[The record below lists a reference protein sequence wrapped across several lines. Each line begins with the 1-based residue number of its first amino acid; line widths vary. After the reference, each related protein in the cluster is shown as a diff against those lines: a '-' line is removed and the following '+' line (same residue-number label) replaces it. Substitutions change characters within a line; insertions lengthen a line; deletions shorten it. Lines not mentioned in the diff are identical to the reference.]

1 MSDRVKYN
9 QLYRIK
15 RRDIYVDTLSRLKP
29 KEKNPS
35 NSTWNKKELL
45 HHRST
50 SWQEIA
56 TKINPNCPPDR
67 RWKLRTINTSFAA
80 FLIAPLCGRTVWIS
94 SWKIIH
100 RRGAALPWVSRSEK
114 YRGTKRQLSCCVMHV
129 SQWALTAE
137 FVPRRR
143 RFLLVEDTGL
153 EVERTQERYYISITM
168 DREGGWMTRAFVNFS
183 QHVSCPRRWV
193 CESKIFEQRERD
205 IIVSISLKSR
215 KIDFPFATYAHGSI
229 RSLI

>member
-1 MSDRVKYN
+1 MEQQS
-9 QLYRIK
+9 I
-15 RRDIYVDTLSRLKP
+15 TP
-29 KEKNPS
+29 P
-35 NSTWNKKELL
+35 
-45 HHRST
+45 HRST
-50 SWQEIA
+50 SCQGIA

-80 FLIAPLCGRTVWIS
+80 FLIASLCGRTVWIS

-143 RFLLVEDTGL
+143 RFLLAEDTGL

-193 CESKIFEQRERD
+193 CESKIFEGENG
-205 IIVSISLKSR
+205 IIVSIYRWNLEKLIFQR
-215 KIDFPFATYAHGSI
+215 AYGSI
-229 RSLI
+229 RSLILITYNLLYDLYNLL